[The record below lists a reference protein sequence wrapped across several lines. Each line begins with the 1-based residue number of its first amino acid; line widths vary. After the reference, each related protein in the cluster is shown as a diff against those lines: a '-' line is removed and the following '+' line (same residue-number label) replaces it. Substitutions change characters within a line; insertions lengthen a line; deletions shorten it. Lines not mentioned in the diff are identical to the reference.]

1 MRREL
6 DGMHDEL
13 VKQDEE
19 NMSLKLALGKFQ
31 RLIAPNMTNM
41 RQNSELHYHFYR
53 SRCKRLSK
61 PPY

>member
-19 NMSLKLALGKFQ
+19 NMSLKLALGP
-31 RLIAPNMTNM
+31 RPDAA
-41 RQNSELHYHFYR
+41 YG
-53 SRCKRLSK
+53 
-61 PPY
+61 